1 MKLDFSRQNFE
12 KYSDVG
18 FHSGALNLNY
28 HDVEHEDCNLQG
40 YDAVYYAKSVRCF
53 ERACCL
59 QLHWAPSG
67 FTALSLSIIQIYH
80 VCYTCSCTLNMIQ
93 QNLPKCRYLSTVH
106 IDVTCNKTVI
116 VLHKMQGMI

>member
-1 MKLDFSRQNFE
+1 MKLEFSRESFE

-28 HDVEHEDCNLQG
+28 HDVEHEDCNVQG
-40 YDAVYYAKSVRCF
+40 YDAVYYAKSVRRF

-67 FTALSLSIIQIYH
+67 FTALSRSIIQIYH
-80 VCYTCSCTLNMIQ
+80 ACYTCSMY
-93 QNLPKCRYLSTVH
+93 PKHDATEPSEMPVSFYNRTRGHL
-106 IDVTCNKTVI
+106 
-116 VLHKMQGMI
+116 